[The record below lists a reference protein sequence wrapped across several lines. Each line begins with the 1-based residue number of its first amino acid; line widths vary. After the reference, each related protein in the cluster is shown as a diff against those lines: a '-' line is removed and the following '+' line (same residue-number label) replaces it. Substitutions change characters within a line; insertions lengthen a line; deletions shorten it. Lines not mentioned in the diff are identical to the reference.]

1 MRNRFVTM
9 FALFLVMT
17 LPLSVSAKKEA
28 GRETLYIASD
38 PVLEPLMQQV
48 LKHMPEGK
56 LRGEPRVS
64 KVDAKK
70 ALKQFCMGSGDVYPD
85 IVAAP
90 REMDETERKRCRER
104 APDIIKIKIG
114 YEALVLATGKQNPS
128 SGLGVRQLYLALAS
142 DVPLTD
148 NDVPGKVMPNPHR
161 NWKSLGV
168 DMPGKIQIYGP
179 AADSSEEARVRHLA
193 MEPGCRQWE
202 WIAEM
207 KYSQRNRRLYRAI
220 CYRIREDGAYVR
232 VQGELDERIK
242 RLRAN
247 GQALSFVPFNQ
258 WAKYSEGLKALAVG
272 DIPPTL
278 SAIDAG
284 LYPMARSYYVY
295 IKLSAVTGVPGA
307 AFFLNALA
315 SEEALSEKGFLY
327 KLGMTPL
334 PDKARREQIKQA
346 SELTVMEFE

>member
-1 MRNRFVTM
+1 MRRRLIAM
-9 FALFLVMT
+9 SMLLLAMALPF
-17 LPLSVSAKKEA
+17 SVSAKKEA

-38 PVLEPLMQQV
+38 PALEPLMQQV
-48 LKHMPEGK
+48 LKHVPEDK

-70 ALKQFCMGSGDVYPD
+70 ALKQFCMGTGDGYPD
-85 IVAAP
+85 IVAVP

-128 SGLGVRQLYLALAS
+128 SSIGVRQLYLAMAS

-148 NDVPGKVMPNPHR
+148 NDVPGKVTPNPHR

-179 AADSSEEARVRHLA
+179 AEGSPEETRVRHLA
-193 MEPGCRQWE
+193 MEPGCRQWP

-220 CYRIREDGAYVR
+220 CYRMREDGAYVR
-232 VQGELDERIK
+232 VQGKLTERLN
-242 RLRAN
+242 RLRDN
-247 GQALSFVPFNQ
+247 GRALGFAPFNQ
-258 WAKYSEGLKALAVG
+258 WAKNKKGLKALAVD

-284 LYPMARSYYVY
+284 LYPLSRSYYVY

-307 AFFLNALA
+307 AFFLNTLA

-327 KLGMTPL
+327 QAGMTPL

-346 SELTVMEFE
+346 SELTVMEFQ